1 MKRLSLLFTLAA
13 ALPALADSPKPS
25 YPSARR
31 GDTVDDYH
39 GTKVAD
45 PYRWMEELDAPETR
59 KWIDAE
65 VQLTG
70 AYLDHLPGRAHA
82 RARLTELWDYE
93 KFGLPFKKGRRWF
106 YSHNSGLQNQSV
118 LYTAFSL
125 DVEPR
130 VLIDP
135 NTLSSDG
142 TVALAGVDVSEN
154 GKLLAYGLSASGS
167 DWVEWHVRDVESGKD
182 LPDVIKWTKFTSASF
197 AHDGKGFYYS
207 AYDPPKAGEE
217 LKAQNKFQKLYFHK
231 LGTTQEKDELVY
243 ERKDQPEWGFSGSVS
258 DDGHW
263 LSISVWKGT
272 ANENLL
278 LVKDLSKPGS
288 PVVEL
293 IPTFD
298 SKADLIGNLGTKLY
312 LHVDKG
318 APRGKIVTIDM
329 ADPKHV
335 WKELVPE
342 GPSVLRA
349 TGFVDDRLFL
359 SYLEDAHSKVVVVD
373 KNGKKVR
380 DLQLPGIGSAHGF
393 GGERTDKETFY
404 SFSSYAV
411 PPTVYRYVPATGETK
426 LWRQPKVKFD
436 PAQYETKQVFFQ
448 SKDGT
453 RVPLFLTQKKGLV
466 PDGNTPV
473 FLFGYGGFD
482 VSETPEFAVTPLL
495 WVESGGIYADV
506 VLRGGG
512 EYGESWHQAGMKEKK
527 QNVFDD
533 FIGAAEYLIKEK
545 ITSPKK
551 LVIHG
556 GSNGG
561 LLVGAALTQRPELF
575 AAAIPA
581 VGVMDML
588 RFHKFTIGWAWAEE
602 FGSSDDAGAFQW
614 LYAYSPLH
622 RIKAGVS
629 YPPTLITTADHDDR
643 VFPAHSFKFAA
654 TLQAAQA
661 GAAPVLI
668 RIDTK
673 AGHGGGKPTSKRIEE
688 AADRMSFAAKAV
700 GMSL

>member
-1 MKRLSLLFTLAA
+1 MKKNLGLLFILAA
-13 ALPALADSPKPS
+13 IPALADSPKPG
-25 YPSARR
+25 YPAARR

-39 GTKVAD
+39 GTKVSD
-45 PYRWMEELDAPETR
+45 PYRWMEDLDSPETR

-65 VQLTG
+65 VKLTG
-70 AYLDHLPGRAHA
+70 NYLDQLPGRDHA

-106 YSHNSGLQNQSV
+106 YTHNSGLQNQSV

-125 DVEPR
+125 DVAPR
-130 VLIDP
+130 VLLDP
-135 NTLSSDG
+135 NTLSADG
-142 TVALAGVDVSEN
+142 TVALAGFDLTEN
-154 GKLLAYGLSASGS
+154 GKLLAYGLAASGS

-182 LPDVIKWTKFTSASF
+182 LPDVIKWTKFTRAAF

-231 LGTTQEKDELVY
+231 LGTTQDKDELVY
-243 ERKDQPEWGFSGSVS
+243 ERKDQPEWGFSGDVS
-258 DDGHW
+258 DDGHY
-263 LSISVWKGT
+263 LSIGVWKGT

-278 LVKDLSKPGS
+278 YIKDLTSPGS
-288 PVVEL
+288 KVVEL

-298 SKADLIGNLGTKLY
+298 SKADLIGNIGTKLY

-329 ADPKHV
+329 ADPKHA

-342 GPSVLRA
+342 GPSVLKA
-349 TGFVDDRLFL
+349 VGFVDDRLFL
-359 SYLEDAHSKVVVVD
+359 SYLEDAHSKVVVLD
-373 KNGKKVR
+373 KNGKKLREV
-380 DLQLPGIGSAHGF
+380 QLPGIGSAHGF

-404 SFSSYAV
+404 AFSSYAV
-411 PPTVYRYVPATGETK
+411 PPTVYHYVPSTGETK

-436 PAQYETKQVFFQ
+436 PAQFETKQVFFQ

-466 PDGNTPV
+466 PNGNTPV
-473 FLFGYGGFD
+473 FLYGYGGFD
-482 VSETPEFAVTPLL
+482 ISETPEFSVTPLL
-495 WVESGGIYADV
+495 WVENGGIYADV

-602 FGSSDDAGAFQW
+602 YGSSDDKSAFQW

-654 TLQAAQA
+654 ALQAAQA

-700 GMSL
+700 GMAL